1 MSKNEFRFVLF
12 EPDCVGWENGLE
24 KAVGDAASLGVPLLV
39 KSRIIYNRVKKTYPD
54 LQIILKENL

>member
-1 MSKNEFRFVLF
+1 MSKNEFSFVLF

-24 KAVGDAASLGVPLLV
+24 KAVEDSISLGVPLLV